1 MKGYWGEEEKTAASI
16 DADGWMHS
24 GDLAVIDAE
33 GFCNITGRVKDMI
46 CRGGENI
53 YPREVEE
60 FLFTHPA
67 IAQAQVFGV
76 PDEKFGEI
84 ACAWIVPQQGA
95 DLDEAA
101 VKAFCKENIAHY
113 KVPAHVRF
121 KDELPMTVT
130 GKPQK
135 FIMSDLM
142 CKELGITA

>member
-1 MKGYWGEEEKTAASI
+1 
-16 DADGWMHS
+16 MHS
-24 GDLAVIDAE
+24 GDLAVIDAD

-84 ACAWIVPQQGA
+84 ACAWIVPHQGA
-95 DLDEAA
+95 EIDEDA
-101 VKAFCKENIAHY
+101 VKTFCKENIAHY
-113 KVPAHVRF
+113 KVPAHVRL
-121 KDELPMTVT
+121 KAELPMTVT

-142 CKELGITA
+142 AAELGLDA